1 MGGSISTDLLTT
13 FASSASADYLASHPG
28 GTPAV
33 LLKASVESYSA
44 TYGWTAAIFAVGLVA
59 TVLLYKRGVPRH
71 DDSAMPAVHM

>member
-1 MGGSISTDLLTT
+1 MGTAERGGLRAGS
-13 FASSASADYLASHPG
+13 G
-28 GTPAV
+28 GHGTAAGATGGAV